1 MRRLG
6 AGKVPETLVRAQQ
19 ALRGD
24 VHPVNTLTMTQ
35 KLRAAADSMRD
46 KPAASNA
53 RSKKR

>member
-24 VHPVNTLTMTQ
+24 VHPLSTLTMKQ
-35 KLRAAADSMRD
+35 KLQAAAESMRGT
-46 KPAASNA
+46 PAASNA
-53 RSKKR
+53 RPKKR